1 MQPESTTAPR
11 NPAFRRNG
19 EIVTWLVTAGLVLV
33 ASVTP
38 RLDASVAV
46 ALAAEAAALLPI
58 IAIAAVLAGALAA
71 TDLSGRILAALGL
84 HPLRGIVIGSA
95 AGAVTPVCGIAMIPL
110 IAILL
115 RRGLPLP
122 AVMAF
127 WVSSPVTDPAM
138 LAMTAGVLGMPFAVA
153 KTASAFGIGL
163 FAGAVTR
170 MLPAGGASGDRLLR
184 AGVAD
189 RVDCAAAGRSGWG
202 IFAREAWGNARL
214 IARWLA
220 LALVLEVLLRRYI
233 PPEVIEATLGAG
245 GGWLAVPL
253 AAVVGAPVYLDGYA
267 ALPLARGLAELGMT
281 TGAVMALLVAGA
293 AVSLYAAMA
302 VFSVVRPRIF
312 ALYIGLAVAGA
323 ITAGYAVDAV
333 GVPIPG
339 GTPPA
344 DGAVAFAAS
353 GYGGAERG
361 Q

>member
-1 MQPESTTAPR
+1 MQSDSTTAAR
-11 NPAFRRNG
+11 NAAPWRNG
-19 EIVTWLVTAGLVLV
+19 ELITWLVTAGLVLLV
-33 ASVTP
+33 SVTP
-38 RLDASVAV
+38 RLDTSVPA
-46 ALAAEAAALLPI
+46 ALAAEGAALLPI
-58 IAIAAVLAGALAA
+58 IAIAAALAGALAA
-71 TDLSGRILAALGL
+71 TDLSNRILAALGP

-110 IAILL
+110 IAVLL

-163 FAGAVTR
+163 FAGAATR
-170 MLPAGGASGDRLLR
+170 ALPVGASGDRLLR

-189 RVDCAAAGRSGWG
+189 GADCRASGRSGWV
-202 IFAREAWGNARL
+202 IFAREALGNARL

-220 LALVLEVLLRRYI
+220 LALVLEVLLQRYI
-233 PPEVIEATLGAG
+233 PPEVIEATLGNG
-245 GGWLAVPL
+245 GDWLAVPL

-293 AVSLYAAMA
+293 AVSLYAAVA
-302 VFSVVRPRIF
+302 VFSVVHLRVF
-312 ALYIGLAVAGA
+312 ALYIGLAVVGA
-323 ITAGYAVDAV
+323 IVAGYTVDAV

-339 GTPPA
+339 QGGT
-344 DGAVAFAAS
+344 G
-353 GYGGAERG
+353 
-361 Q
+361 